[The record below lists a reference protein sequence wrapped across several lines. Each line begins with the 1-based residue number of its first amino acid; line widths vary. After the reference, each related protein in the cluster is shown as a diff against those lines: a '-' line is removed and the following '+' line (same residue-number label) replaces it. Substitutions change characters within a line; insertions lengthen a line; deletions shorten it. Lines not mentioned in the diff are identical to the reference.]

1 MNTVARYVATTDDH
15 GDRLAYTFTE
25 AAHLLG
31 VSRQTVARMC
41 AAGRLHQIDTGTSV
55 RLVAAWSLCRL
66 IDDGRVPASRPLSAA
81 GDLSPTVG
89 VPGGSISARSVETAP
104 GTSAGPSDTAPIP
117 GDVAVGG
124 VEPTASTA
132 PVGAQP

>member
-41 AAGRLHQIDTGTSV
+41 TNGRLHQIDTGTSV

-66 IDDGRVPASRPLSAA
+66 IDDGRGPASRPLSAA

-89 VPGGSISARSVETAP
+89 VPGGSISARSETAP
-104 GTSAGPSDTAPIP
+104 GPTTGPSDTAFLP

-124 VEPTASTA
+124 VEPTASTT